1 MMMPPIELGL
11 AILGTRFKRLNRSVE
26 KLRFRLFKKDSDAR
40 RINEMECWSN
50 GVLEGGSNPSL
61 HHSIAPLLQ
70 SR

>member
-40 RINEMECWSN
+40 RINEME
-50 GVLEGGSNPSL
+50 
-61 HHSIAPLLQ
+61 
-70 SR
+70 